1 MRRVRQTHNLEHSMN
16 GTRSRWLPVGV
27 LVGAFYSSPN
37 PAGAAELDINVNDD
51 AARGSFA
58 WQLADSKLALDAGW
72 LHHQDRG
79 DVAHFGLHLVDFA
92 SAGTNPIEAGIGTK
106 LFYFDSES
114 LNQDGL
120 AGGLGGFF
128 RYTFPNMDR
137 IKIGGSLYYAPD
149 VLATGDAESYREIG
163 LQVAYNVLREADVY
177 LGFRNIKGEFDN
189 GADATID
196 SGLHIGFRLEF

>member
-1 MRRVRQTHNLEHSMN
+1 MN
-16 GTRSRWLPVGV
+16 RTRSRWLLAGV
-27 LVGAFYSSPN
+27 LVGAIFGLPN
-37 PAGAAELDINVNDD
+37 PASAGELDINVNDD
-51 AARGSFA
+51 AARGTFA
-58 WQLADSKLALDAGW
+58 WPLSNSKLALDVGW

-79 DVAHFGLHLVDFA
+79 DVGHFGLHLVDFA
-92 SAGTNPIEAGIGTK
+92 SAGANPIEAGIGTK

-114 LNQDGL
+114 LDLDGI

-137 IKIGGSLYYAPD
+137 IKIGASLYYAPD

-177 LGFRNIKGEFDN
+177 LGIRNVKGEFDT
-189 GADATID
+189 GAEATID